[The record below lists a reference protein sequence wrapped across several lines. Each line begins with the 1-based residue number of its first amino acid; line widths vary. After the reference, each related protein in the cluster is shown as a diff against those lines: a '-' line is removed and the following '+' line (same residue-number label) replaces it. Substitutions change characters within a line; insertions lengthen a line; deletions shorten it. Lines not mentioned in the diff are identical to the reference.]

1 MEIRKGVAASP
12 GYAVG
17 EAFVLDFEE
26 FRIPK
31 KMVGDGDADGEVARF
46 HRAAEAAQKENEESV
61 RKISKKVGDVVVK
74 IIESHLKLISDP
86 SVQKEIETLI
96 RKSSYS
102 AEYAVSTIFR
112 KKIKSLEML
121 GSAHE
126 FAQRLRQDLG
136 QVEHSLL
143 RHLLGER
150 REDISKLTKPV
161 VIVADDL
168 TPAQTAS
175 FDKTKIVGILTNK
188 GGKTSHTSLIAASL
202 GIPAVVGLGNIT
214 TEVSG
219 GDVVVVDGTDGKV
232 IINPDRNT
240 MARYEA
246 MGRNFVMMDKKLAQQ
261 LKNLPAET
269 KDKQRITVLANI
281 EFPEEIPLALE
292 YGAEGIGLY
301 RTEFLYLNNRFQ
313 PQERDHIEA
322 YKCAIQALGGRK
334 LTIRTLDLGA
344 DKMPVNGVPAGS
356 NPFLGVRA
364 IRLCMENGE
373 IWRPQLRAILR
384 VSSLGDVA
392 IMVPMVSTLQEILQ
406 VREIISEMKRELRE
420 EGEVI
425 NENIP
430 VGIMVEVP
438 SIAMIIDQVA
448 AHVDFFSIGT
458 NDLIAYLSAVDRTNE
473 KVAHLYQ
480 PAHPAVLRMLRE
492 VIATGNLRGRS
503 VSICGEMSSDVNYVI
518 LLLGLGLKVFSV
530 VPHMIPEI
538 KRAIRSVTVEDAK
551 KIAETAL
558 SLDNPRDIEEFLKEE
573 TRKRIPELF

>member
-1 MEIRKGVAASP
+1 MEIRKGIPASP

-17 EAFVLDFEE
+17 EAFVLDFEY
-26 FRIPK
+26 RIPRK
-31 KMVGDGDADGEVARF
+31 TVEEGEAEVEVARF
-46 HRAAEAAQKENEESV
+46 ERAAQAARKENEESV
-61 RKISKKVGDVVVK
+61 RKISKRVGDVVVR
-74 IIESHLKLISDP
+74 IVESHLKLISDP
-86 SVQKEIETLI
+86 ALHREIEGLI
-96 RKSSYS
+96 RKSNYS
-102 AEYAVSTIFR
+102 AEYAVSTVFR

-121 GSAHE
+121 GGAHE
-126 FAQRLRQDLG
+126 FALRLRQDLG
-136 QVEHSLL
+136 QVEHALL

-150 REDISKLTKPV
+150 REDVSKLTRPV

-175 FDKTKIVGILTNK
+175 FDKTKILGILTNK
-188 GGKTSHTSLIAASL
+188 GGRTSHTSIIAASL
-202 GIPAVVGLGNIT
+202 GIPAVVGLGDIT
-214 TEVSG
+214 SEISG

-232 IINPDRNT
+232 IIHPDRNT
-240 MARYEA
+240 IERYEA
-246 MGRNFVMMDKKLAQQ
+246 MGRNFVMMDRKLAQQ

-269 KDKQRITVLANI
+269 KDRQRVTVLANI

-292 YGAEGIGLY
+292 YGAEGVGLY

-322 YKCAIQALGGRK
+322 YKRAIQALGGRR
-334 LTIRTLDLGA
+334 LTIRTCDLGA
-344 DKMPVNGVPAGS
+344 DKMPVNGVPPGA

-364 IRLCMENGE
+364 IRLCLENGE

-384 VSSLGDVA
+384 VSSLGDLA
-392 IMVPMVSTLQEILQ
+392 IMVPMVSTLQEVLQ

-430 VGIMVEVP
+430 IGIMVEVP

-448 AHVDFFSIGT
+448 PHVDFFSIGT
-458 NDLIAYLSAVDRTNE
+458 NDLIAYLTAVDRTNE

-480 PAHPAVLRMLRE
+480 PAHPAVLRMVRD
-492 VIATGNLRGRS
+492 VIATGNMRGRS

-538 KRAIRSVTVEDAK
+538 KRAIRSVTMEDARK
-551 KIAETAL
+551 VAEVAL
-558 SLDNPRDIEEFLKEE
+558 SLDNPRDIEDFLREE